1 MKRALAIALVVATT
15 VGSTALAQQGAD
27 PLPPEDPPV
36 AGSAA
41 GSATTGSAPSVSGPG
56 SGSPVAGSAAGSATT
71 GSDPSV
77 SGPGSGSAAGSAAG
91 GSAGAGSGSAGAPKP
106 IVIII
111 PPDVTPPDVSAAA
124 SPSVVRLGDKFIL
137 FITATYGADVEV
149 NLREPIEIGGDL
161 EVVRKSSENRKTAD
175 GKNVRE
181 WQLEVIAWDVGRF
194 QVPPLAVTFTS
205 QGKAGQVATNAVP
218 LEVTGVLGDL
228 VDDPKLMRGDAPP
241 VPIMSRDWFWAWI
254 AGGAGAVLVLAALI
268 AFLWIRARR
277 RRRPARSLIGAL
289 VVAAAPQARRLDMT
303 SERAIQ
309 QLLAIEQSGV
319 LDRDDDRKRGY
330 AEMVEVIREY
340 TGARYRVVTL
350 DQTTAELM
358 RALKKVAP
366 ADECAQIA
374 HWLERCDIVKYGG
387 LEATADDARGVL
399 DGARTLVMT
408 TTRAPG
414 RASTSP
420 ADADRPSPE
429 AA

>member
-1 MKRALAIALVVATT
+1 
-15 VGSTALAQQGAD
+15 
-27 PLPPEDPPV
+27 
-36 AGSAA
+36 
-41 GSATTGSAPSVSGPG
+41 
-56 SGSPVAGSAAGSATT
+56 
-71 GSDPSV
+71 V
-77 SGPGSGSAAGSAAG
+77 SGPGSGSAAGSATT
-91 GSAGAGSGSAGAPKP
+91 GSAAASGSGAGSGSAGAPKP
-106 IVIII
+106 IIIII
-111 PPDVTPPDVSAAA
+111 PPDVTPPDVTAAA
-124 SPSVVRLGDKFIL
+124 SPSVVRLGDRFIL
-137 FITATYGADVEV
+137 FITATYGAGVEV

-161 EVVRKSSENRKTAD
+161 EVTHKSSENRKTAD

-181 WQLEVIAWDVGRF
+181 WQLEVIAWDVGKF
-194 QVPPLAVTFTS
+194 QIPPLAVTFTS

-218 LEVTGVLGDL
+218 LEVTGVLGDV

-241 VPIMSRDWFWAWI
+241 VSIMSRDWFWAWI
-254 AGGAGAVLVLAALI
+254 AGGAGAVLVLAALALYI
-268 AFLWIRARR
+268 YRKRKHR
-277 RRRPARSLIGAL
+277 VRTLIGTL
-289 VVAAAPQARRLDMT
+289 VVSAPPPRKLDMT
-303 SERAIQ
+303 SERALQ

-319 LDRDDDRKRGY
+319 LDRGDDRKRGY
-330 AEMVEVIREY
+330 TEMVEVIREY

-358 RALKKVAP
+358 RSLDKVAP
-366 ADECAQIA
+366 ADECTQIA